1 MHNRFSFIELMPA
14 KRRGSWLLWIL
25 WPLAVITG
33 GMIVLGS
40 AGVRLPLW
48 SDHLH
53 VGWRW
58 PPVVYVSGPHR
69 ANDGAPAVTTRP

>member
-1 MHNRFSFIELMPA
+1 MRNRFSFIELMPA

-25 WPLAVITG
+25 WPLAVISG

-53 VGWRW
+53 VARRW

-69 ANDGAPAVTTRP
+69 PNDDAPAATVRP